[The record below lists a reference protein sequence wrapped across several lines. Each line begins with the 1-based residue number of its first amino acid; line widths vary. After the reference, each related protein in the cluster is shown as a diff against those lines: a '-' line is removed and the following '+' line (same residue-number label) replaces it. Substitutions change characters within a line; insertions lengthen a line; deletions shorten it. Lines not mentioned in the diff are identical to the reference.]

1 MPIAMNFLDSESKGT
16 KHMIGIAEKAG
27 VPTKIVKDLADDW
40 MP

>member
-1 MPIAMNFLDSESKGT
+1 MPPYST
-16 KHMIGIAEKAG
+16 KHMIEIAEKAG